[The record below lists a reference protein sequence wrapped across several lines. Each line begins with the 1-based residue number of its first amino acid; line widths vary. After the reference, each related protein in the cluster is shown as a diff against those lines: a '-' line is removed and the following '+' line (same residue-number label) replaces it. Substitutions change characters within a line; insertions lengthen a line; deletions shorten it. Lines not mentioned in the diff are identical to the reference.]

1 MELQNISIEEFENEI
16 YNKYI
21 KLFPEEEQRDWT
33 NIKRTYNKGIES
45 FINIVEDSKTIGFIM
60 LEKLKEDFPY
70 YIDYFA
76 IFEELQGK
84 GYGTKAIKLLL
95 TTDGIKENGIC
106 LEIEKE
112 TTDDENTIKRS
123 KFYKE
128 LGFRSIDSEYN
139 LYNVRYT
146 PYVYDKNNRLDKETV
161 DKIMFEYYKENCGEI
176 AVKKNCKLVK

>member
-1 MELQNISIEEFENEI
+1 MELQNISIEEFEYEI

-21 KLFPEEEQRDWT
+21 KLFPEEEQRDWN
-33 NIKRTYNKGIES
+33 NIKRTYNKGIER
-45 FINIVEDSKTIGFIM
+45 FIKIVEDSKTIGFIL
-60 LEKLKEDFPY
+60 LEELKEDFPY

-76 IFEELQGK
+76 IFKEFQRK
-84 GYGTKAIKLLL
+84 GYGTEAIKLLL

-128 LGFRSIDSEYN
+128 LGFNCIDSEYN
-139 LYNVRYT
+139 LYNVIYT
-146 PYVYDKNNRLDKETV
+146 PYVYYINNRLNK
-161 DKIMFEYYKENCGEI
+161 
-176 AVKKNCKLVK
+176 